1 MKRKKKE
8 RTVEEV
14 FPTARA
20 RQTADEAIDKLD
32 PKESMTKFLDTWHA
46 AYVAAGGRSPFLKE

>member
-14 FPTARA
+14 FPNARG
-20 RQTADEAIDKLD
+20 RQAADEAIDKLD
-32 PKESMTKFLDTWHA
+32 PKEPMTKFLDTWHA
-46 AYVAAGGRSPFLKE
+46 AYVAVAGRSPFMKE